1 MSRLWARVIRDH
13 RIEKQDTRPC
23 AWGEENEALTELC
36 KEFDIPRPIWLPK
49 HERAYASFRRT
60 AFSREHFIEE
70 VPFDKLE
77 IEFLDDTGKKR
88 RSSDPRNQF

>member
-36 KEFDIPRPIWLPK
+36 KEFDIPQPDLAPQAREGVRFLPA
-49 HERAYASFRRT
+49 HGVQPG
-60 AFSREHFIEE
+60 AFYRGSTIR
-70 VPFDKLE
+70 
-77 IEFLDDTGKKR
+77 
-88 RSSDPRNQF
+88 

>member
-49 HERAYASFRRT
+49 HEREYTSFRRT

-70 VPFDKLE
+70 VPFDRLE

-88 RSSDPRNQF
+88 RNSDPRNQF